1 MKKQIIEFKEKE
13 YNESIKDL
21 NYILDIINDTIPILV
36 SNGIEPTFEII
47 KELFTNKKEF
57 INNKFK
63 EELNKIANNIGLSI
77 EYIIANSLPQKYSV
91 HGRVNRLYQSNKI
104 QYIRDIKNICYLYH
118 WCFDNKYFDIV
129 DGKAVLRNDYLD
141 KIREIHTIYTETSEQ
156 NEVLPIIQEI
166 AKQYNK
172 LGYRKGINIPYYL
185 YYDNGEYKI
194 NGNSFKK
201 VF

>member
-57 INNKFK
+57 VDNKFK
-63 EELNKIANNIGLSI
+63 EELNKISNNIGLSI
-77 EYIIANSLPQKYSV
+77 EYIID
-91 HGRVNRLYQSNKI
+91 NRFSSTEWVIIGASNKI

-194 NGNSFKK
+194 NGNSFKQ

>member
-21 NYILDIINDTIPILV
+21 YYILDIINDTIPILV

-57 INNKFK
+57 VDNKFK
-63 EELNKIANNIGLSI
+63 EELNKISNNIGLSI
-77 EYIIANSLPQKYSV
+77 EYIID
-91 HGRVNRLYQSNKI
+91 NRFSSTEWVIIGASNKI

-194 NGNSFKK
+194 NGNSFKQ

>member
-77 EYIIANSLPQKYSV
+77 EYIID
-91 HGRVNRLYQSNKI
+91 NRFSSTEWVIIGASNKI

-129 DGKAVLRNDYLD
+129 DGKAVFRNDYLD
-141 KIREIHTIYTETSEQ
+141 KIREIHIIYTETSEQ
-156 NEVLPIIQEI
+156 NEALPIIQEI

-194 NGNSFKK
+194 NGNSFKQ

>member
-1 MKKQIIEFKEKE
+1 MNLLKT
-13 YNESIKDL
+13 Y
-21 NYILDIINDTIPILV
+21 TIPILV

-77 EYIIANSLPQKYSV
+77 EYIID
-91 HGRVNRLYQSNKI
+91 NRFSSTEWVIIGASNKI

-141 KIREIHTIYTETSEQ
+141 KIREIYTIYTETSEQ
-156 NEVLPIIQEI
+156 NEALPIIQEI
-166 AKQYNK
+166 VKQYNK
-172 LGYRKGINIPYYL
+172 LGYKKGINIPYYL

>member
-21 NYILDIINDTIPILV
+21 YYILDIINDTIPILV

-77 EYIIANSLPQKYSV
+77 EYIID
-91 HGRVNRLYQSNKI
+91 NRFSSTEWVIIGASNKI

-156 NEVLPIIQEI
+156 NEALPIIQEI

-194 NGNSFKK
+194 NGNSFKQ

>member
-57 INNKFK
+57 VNNKFK
-63 EELNKIANNIGLSI
+63 EELNKIANNMGISI
-77 EYIIANSLPQKYSV
+77 EYVIDNRFSSTEWVIIGA
-91 HGRVNRLYQSNKI
+91 SNKI

-118 WCFDNKYFDIV
+118 WCFDNRYFDIV
-129 DGKAVLRNDYLD
+129 DGKAVLKNDYLD

-166 AKQYNK
+166 VKQYNK

-185 YYDNGEYKI
+185 YYDNREYKI
-194 NGNSFKK
+194 NGNSFKQ

>member
-77 EYIIANSLPQKYSV
+77 EYIID
-91 HGRVNRLYQSNKI
+91 NRFSSTEWVIIGASNKI

-156 NEVLPIIQEI
+156 NEALPIIQEI

-194 NGNSFKK
+194 NGNSFKQ

>member
-21 NYILDIINDTIPILV
+21 YYILDIINDTIPILV

-57 INNKFK
+57 VNNKFK

-77 EYIIANSLPQKYSV
+77 EYIID
-91 HGRVNRLYQSNKI
+91 NRFSSTEWVIIGASNKI

-141 KIREIHTIYTETSEQ
+141 KIR
-156 NEVLPIIQEI
+156 
-166 AKQYNK
+166 
-172 LGYRKGINIPYYL
+172 
-185 YYDNGEYKI
+185 
-194 NGNSFKK
+194 
-201 VF
+201 

>member
-77 EYIIANSLPQKYSV
+77 EYIID
-91 HGRVNRLYQSNKI
+91 NRFSSTEWVIIGASNKI

-118 WCFDNKYFDIV
+118 WYFDNKYFDIV

-156 NEVLPIIQEI
+156 NEALPIIQEI

-194 NGNSFKK
+194 NGNSFKQ